1 MATLSISD
9 RNRIAWVIS
18 YLRAGGGGKFINSKV
33 AEELG
38 KVFSNTCGFRGCC
51 ISTFTEGLKSTPVLT
66 LLQAMLCGE
75 EGLVIP
81 DAAGDVVVDSEV
93 IDEIIVDDEV
103 IVGPSGPTEP
113 ALLTACTY
121 GVLAGESITN
131 SGPTVISDDLGLHP
145 GTSVTGAPTVTGDTN
160 INNAAALQAKSDLTA
175 AYLDLAGRTGSVVVG
190 PDISGQT
197 FAPGLYSSATT
208 LDILT
213 SNVTLD
219 GGGNVNSVFIFQV
232 GSGLNVSNGRAIIL
246 TNGAQAENVYF
257 QVGSSAVLGT
267 TVSFQGRILALTSIS
282 LNTGASIQ
290 GAALARN
297 GSVTLLTNSIV
308 SPPC

>member
-1 MATLSISD
+1 MTLTIEQRARLQWIVD
-9 RNRIAWVIS
+9 
-18 YLRAGGGGKFINSKV
+18 YLSVSGGGYGRINQKI
-33 AEELG
+33 ADELTR
-38 KVFSNTCGFRGCC
+38 VFGSECGFRCGCPG
-51 ISTFTEGLKSTPVLT
+51 TFQEGLRDAPVLT
-66 LLQAMLCGE
+66 LLRTLLCNG

-81 DAAGDVVVDSEV
+81 DAEGEVVVDGEV
-93 IDEIIVDDEV
+93 I
-103 IVGPSGPTEP
+103 GPSGPAEP
-113 ALLTACTY
+113 NLLTACGY
-121 GVLAGESITN
+121 GVLAGETITN
-131 SGPTVISDDLGLHP
+131 SGPTVISDDLGLFP
-145 GTSVTGAPTVTGDTN
+145 GTSVTGAPTVTGQTN
-160 INNAAALQAKSDLTA
+160 INNAAAIQAKSDLTA
-175 AYLDLAGRTGSVVVG
+175 AYLDLAGRTGSTVVG
-190 PDISGQT
+190 PDISGVT

-246 TNGAQAENVYF
+246 TNGATAGNVYF

-267 TVSFQGRILALTSIS
+267 TVAFQGRILALTSIS

-297 GSVTLLTNSIV
+297 GSVTLLTNTVV

>member
-1 MATLSISD
+1 MATLSLSD
-9 RNRIAWVIS
+9 RNRITWVIG
-18 YLRAGGGGKFINSKV
+18 YLKAGGGGKFINSKV

-38 KVFSNTCGFRGCC
+38 KVFNDSCGFRGCC
-51 ISTFTEGLKSTPVLT
+51 INTFQEGLKSAPVLT

-75 EGLVIP
+75 EGLVVP
-81 DAAGDVVVDSEV
+81 AADGDV
-93 IDEIIVDDEV
+93 IVDGV
-103 IVGPSGPTEP
+103 VVVPPGPVGPSGPTEP
-113 ALLTACTY
+113 NLLTACTY
-121 GVLAGESITN
+121 GVLSGETITN
-131 SGPTVISDDLGLHP
+131 SGPTVINGDLGLHP
-145 GTSVTGAPTVTGDTN
+145 GTSVTGAPTVTGVTN

-175 AYLDLAGRTGSVVVG
+175 AYLYLAGLTGSTVVG
-190 PDISGQT
+190 PNISGQT

-208 LDILT
+208 LDILS

-232 GSGLNVSNGRAIIL
+232 GSGLNVSNGRAVIL
-246 TNGAQAENVYF
+246 TNGAQPGNVYF

-267 TVSFQGRILALTSIS
+267 TVAFQGRILALTSIS

-297 GSVTLLTNSIV
+297 GSVTLLSNNLV

>member
-1 MATLSISD
+1 MATLSLSD
-9 RNRIAWVIS
+9 RNRIQWVIS
-18 YLRAGGGGKFINSKV
+18 YLQAGGGGKFIDSKV
-33 AEELG
+33 AEQLG
-38 KVFSNTCGFRGCC
+38 KVFNNSCGFRGCC
-51 ISTFTEGLKSTPVLT
+51 INTFQEGLKSAPVLT
-66 LLQAMLCGE
+66 LLQAILCGD
-75 EGLVIP
+75 EGLVVP
-81 DAAGDVVVDSEV
+81 DAEGEVVVDGVV
-93 IDEIIVDDEV
+93 IPPI
-103 IVGPSGPTEP
+103 GPAGPTEP
-113 ALLTACTY
+113 DLLTACTY

-131 SGPTVISDDLGLHP
+131 TGPTVISDDLGLFP

-160 INNAAALQAKSDLTA
+160 INNAAAIQAKSDLTA
-175 AYLDLAGRTGSVVVG
+175 AYLDLAGRTGSTVVG

-208 LDILT
+208 LDILS
-213 SNVTLD
+213 SNITLD

-267 TVSFQGRILALTSIS
+267 TVAFQGRILALTSIS

-297 GSVTLLTNSIV
+297 GSVTLLTNTVV